1 MEIIGAAIGIGFF
14 LGIGLLLLIALAKQF
29 LFIGRPNEVLV
40 FSGRERQLGD
50 GSKIGYREVI
60 GGGRSW
66 RIPVLEKVD
75 SMNLSTIPIDIRV
88 SNAYSKGGIPLQVHA
103 IANIKITSE
112 ADLVGNA
119 IERFMGRD
127 IREIQ
132 RVGKETLEGH
142 LRGVLATLT
151 PEEVNEDR
159 LQFGKKLSIEA
170 DDDFDKLGLTI
181 DTLKIQNVTDT
192 VNYLESIGRTR
203 IAEVIRDAEIAES
216 TARAESQ
223 QAEANSRREAEVA
236 VQTAQTA
243 IVKEENKLRELRA
256 QLEAEIKSVEAQAE
270 RAAAAAKAEAEA
282 ELQSVRQELEELR
295 LQADKVIPAE
305 AQQKAEE
312 FISRGAA
319 AVIEEN
325 GHAQAA
331 VLKMLTEAWIRAGK
345 DAEDIFLIQQLED
358 VLKTVVTRVNG
369 MEINEVVLLDGGD
382 GQALP
387 NHIASFPAMVRQ
399 VLQELHSTTGVDVTG
414 ILSGNK
420 ITTGSNENKK
430 TIDVNLD
437 K

>member
-1 MEIIGAAIGIGFF
+1 MEIIGPAIGIGFF

-319 AVIEEN
+319 SVIEEN
-325 GHAQAA
+325 GHAQAE

>member
-1 MEIIGAAIGIGFF
+1 M
-14 LGIGLLLLIALAKQF
+14 Q
-29 LFIGRPNEVLV
+29 
-40 FSGRERQLGD
+40 
-50 GSKIGYREVI
+50 
-60 GGGRSW
+60 
-66 RIPVLEKVD
+66 
-75 SMNLSTIPIDIRV
+75 LSTIPIDIRV

-103 IANIKITSE
+103 IANIKVTSDPE
-112 ADLVGNA
+112 LVGNA

-127 IREIQ
+127 TREIQ

-159 LQFGKKLSIEA
+159 LEFARRLSDES
-170 DDDFDKLGLTI
+170 DEDFDKLGLTI

-216 TARAESQ
+216 TARAEAQ
-223 QAEANSRREAEVA
+223 QAEAISRREAEVA

-256 QLEAEIKSVEAQAE
+256 ELEIKSVEAQAE
-270 RAAAAAKAEAEA
+270 RAAAAARAQAEA

-305 AQQKAEE
+305 AQQRAEE

-319 AVIEEN
+319 AIIEEN
-325 GHAQAA
+325 GHAQAK
-331 VLKMLTEAWIRAGK
+331 VLQMLTDAWIQAGK
-345 DAEDIFLIQQLED
+345 DAEDIFLIQQLEE
-358 VLKTVVTRVNG
+358 VLTTVVSRVNN
-369 MEINEVVLLDGGD
+369 MDINEVVLLDGGD

-414 ILSGNK
+414 ILSG
-420 ITTGSNENKK
+420 KK
-430 TIDVNLD
+430 MSQNNCDQ
-437 K
+437 KES

>member
-1 MEIIGAAIGIGFF
+1 MEIIAGAIGFGFF
-14 LGIGLLLLIALAKQF
+14 IGIGLLVLIALAKQF

-50 GSKIGYREVI
+50 GSKIGYRELI

-66 RIPVLEKVD
+66 RIPVFEKVD

-112 ADLVGNA
+112 PELIGNA

-159 LQFGKKLSIEA
+159 LQFGKKLSEEA
-170 DDDFDKLGLTI
+170 DDDFDKLGLHI
-181 DTLKIQNVTDT
+181 DTLKIQNVTDP
-192 VNYLESIGRTR
+192 VNYLESIGRSR

-216 TARAESQ
+216 TARAEAQ

-270 RAAAAAKAEAEA
+270 RAAAAAKAQAEA
-282 ELQSVRQELEELR
+282 ELQSIRQELEGLR

-325 GHAQAA
+325 GHAQAE

-345 DAEDIFLIQQLED
+345 DAEDIFLIQQLEE
-358 VLKTVVTRVNG
+358 VLTTVVSRVNG

-420 ITTGSNENKK
+420 ITVDSLKNK
-430 TIDVNLD
+430 TIDVNLE

>member
-1 MEIIGAAIGIGFF
+1 MEIIGAAIGVGFF

-50 GSKIGYREVI
+50 GSTIGYREVI

-282 ELQSVRQELEELR
+282 ELQSVRQELEALR

-325 GHAQAA
+325 GHAQAE

-420 ITTGSNENKK
+420 ITTGSNENK